1 MGFTHDQQVFAREHL
16 QLPTGSRGEVRTELG
31 PWRFDDVFWTLARW
45 WGVLDTRA
53 LVGSTEAHASWCAV
67 LQCPSKCVWA
77 YQCVCVTSLRGQ
89 GVDSMHCRAVSG
101 REPNIVLTTAAKPTQ
116 SWGVSG
122 PILGTLF
129 EQKWAPFLGARMGAV
144 FWPNL

>member
-1 MGFTHDQQVFAREHL
+1 MCSGH
-16 QLPTGSRGEVRTELG
+16 SRAGGEY
-31 PWRFDDVFWTLARW
+31 WTLARW
-45 WGVLDTRA
+45 WGVQKLMRA
-53 LVGSTEAHASWCAV
+53 GVRFCSVPVNVCGPTSV
-67 LQCPSKCVWA
+67 
-77 YQCVCVTSLRGQ
+77 CVCVTSLRGQ